1 MGPLGPPR
9 APKMKVL
16 RPGRYSNGFLTQ
28 FCSGL
33 VVSDPK
39 SDHPDPFWLIIRQKT
54 DFLYLFPSSVDC
66 PGGEN
71 LFFPIKNDF
80 VQMLGQNMIKKK
92 LRYDP
97 RDPSRKIRSEI
108 LVKFRV

>member
-54 DFLYLFPSSVDC
+54 DFLYLFQVLLIVQEASTFSF
-66 PGGEN
+66 
-71 LFFPIKNDF
+71 LTKLQFPDSRLKNCKEK
-80 VQMLGQNMIKKK
+80 V
-92 LRYDP
+92 
-97 RDPSRKIRSEI
+97 EI
-108 LVKFRV
+108 